1 MLSSIEGRPAVGY
14 CQPVPRPSKP
24 KPGANPGDAGEL
36 SEFATRLY
44 QLVES
49 LRIEHEEAAASV
61 GLTAPQATLLTFLSQ
76 PASMKQFA
84 ERMGCDP
91 SNVTGIIDRLES
103 KGLVVRAADPDDRR
117 VKRIAR
123 TAAGDAAVAR
133 FHKELVRASPL
144 ARLSAGARR
153 GLLEALAEIQGRSGS
168 PGSATDP

>member
-1 MLSSIEGRPAVGY
+1 
-14 CQPVPRPSKP
+14 VPRPKP
-24 KPGANPGDAGEL
+24 KPKAKPTDAGEL

-49 LRIEHEEAAASV
+49 LRIEHEEAAATV
-61 GLTAPQATLLTFLSQ
+61 GLTAPQATLLTFLSE

-123 TAAGDAAVAR
+123 TAAGDTAVAR

-144 ARLSAGARR
+144 AKMSASARR
-153 GLLEALAEIQGRSGS
+153 GLLEALTEIQGRSESRG
-168 PGSATDP
+168 

>member
-1 MLSSIEGRPAVGY
+1 
-14 CQPVPRPSKP
+14 VPRSAKP
-24 KPGANPGDAGEL
+24 KTKSRTKPSDAGEL
-36 SEFATRLY
+36 TVFATRLY

-49 LRIEHEEAAASV
+49 LRSEHEDAAATV
-61 GLTAPQATLLTFLSQ
+61 GLTAPQATLLTFLSE

-103 KGLVVRAADPDDRR
+103 KGLVVRAADPNDRR

-123 TAAGDAAVAR
+123 TAAGDTAVAR

-153 GLLEALAEIQGRSGS
+153 GLLEALAEIQGRNGS
-168 PGSATDP
+168 PGSPMDP

>member
-1 MLSSIEGRPAVGY
+1 M
-14 CQPVPRPSKP
+14 PRPKP
-24 KPGANPGDAGEL
+24 KPKPKAKPTDAGEL

-49 LRIEHEEAAASV
+49 LRIEHEEAAATV
-61 GLTAPQATLLTFLSQ
+61 GLTAPQATLLTFLSE

-123 TAAGDAAVAR
+123 TAAGDTAVAR

-144 ARLSAGARR
+144 AKMSASARR
-153 GLLEALAEIQGRSGS
+153 GLLEALTEIQGRSESRG
-168 PGSATDP
+168 

>member
-1 MLSSIEGRPAVGY
+1 
-14 CQPVPRPSKP
+14 VPRPKP
-24 KPGANPGDAGEL
+24 KPKPKAKPTDAGEL

-49 LRIEHEEAAASV
+49 LRIEHEEAAATV
-61 GLTAPQATLLTFLSQ
+61 GLTAPQATLLTFLSE

-123 TAAGDAAVAR
+123 TAAGDTAVAR

-144 ARLSAGARR
+144 AKMSASARR
-153 GLLEALAEIQGRSGS
+153 GLLEALTEIQGRSESRG
-168 PGSATDP
+168 

>member
-1 MLSSIEGRPAVGY
+1 
-14 CQPVPRPSKP
+14 VPRPSKP
-24 KPGANPGDAGEL
+24 KSKAKPNDAGEL
-36 SEFATRLY
+36 TEFATRLY

-61 GLTAPQATLLTFLSQ
+61 GLTAPQATLLTFLSE

-103 KGLVVRAADPDDRR
+103 KGLVVRAADPNDRR

-123 TAAGDAAVAR
+123 TAAGDTAVAR

-168 PGSATDP
+168 PGSSLDP

>member
-1 MLSSIEGRPAVGY
+1 
-14 CQPVPRPSKP
+14 VPRPKP
-24 KPGANPGDAGEL
+24 KPKPKPKAKPTDAGEL

-49 LRIEHEEAAASV
+49 LRIEHEEAAATV
-61 GLTAPQATLLTFLSQ
+61 GLTAPQATLLTFLSE

-123 TAAGDAAVAR
+123 TAAGDTAVAR

-144 ARLSAGARR
+144 AKMSASARR
-153 GLLEALAEIQGRSGS
+153 GLLEALTEIQGRSESRG
-168 PGSATDP
+168 